1 MVRHLRVL
9 AIMWRNALVRE
20 MQFRANFAIR
30 VVTEVFWLGIMVL
43 YLHVVFGFTDSIAG
57 WDKNQTLLL
66 LGVNYVLLSL
76 FEAFFFDGC
85 YRLADEIRQGD
96 LDFILL
102 KPVNTRFLASLRH
115 ADFAMMFNVA
125 LGAALIVDSLS
136 KLRVPLD
143 PLSAATFLWLTLAG
157 IGIYYSLVFSVAALT
172 FWMGRSNNLFDLYWQ
187 LGQFGRYPGDIYRYG
202 MRLVLMTVLPMI
214 VVTNFPA
221 RALFEGL
228 PFAWTAYATG
238 LCVLGMILSGVL
250 WRRGLERYRSAS
262 S

>member
-1 MVRHLRVL
+1 MLRHLRVL
-9 AIMWRNALVRE
+9 AMMWRNALLRE
-20 MQFRANFAIR
+20 MQFRANFTIR

-43 YLHVVFGFTDSIAG
+43 YLNVIFGFTDSVAG
-57 WDKNQTLLL
+57 WNKHQTLLL
-66 LGVNYVLLSL
+66 LGVNYFLISL

-102 KPVNTRFLASLRH
+102 KPVNPRFLASLRH
-115 ADFAMMFNVA
+115 VDFAMTFNVL
-125 LGAALIVDSLS
+125 LGAVLIIDSLR
-136 KLRVPLD
+136 KLGEPVT
-143 PLSAATFLWLTLAG
+143 AASVAAFFWLTLAG
-157 IGIYYSLVFSVAALT
+157 VVIYYSLVFAMAVMT

-187 LGQFGRYPGDIYRYG
+187 LGQFGRYPGDIYRFG
-202 MRLVLMTVLPMI
+202 LRLVLMTVLPMI

-221 RALFEGL
+221 RALMEGL
-228 PFAWTAYATG
+228 PLAWVVYATG
-238 LCVLGMILSGVL
+238 LAVLALGLSGLL